1 MIPIM
6 KRLIIFFA
14 LLVSALP
21 LLAQTEQDKQALR
34 DLKATY
40 ESAIKNN
47 DLSPLKA
54 HLTDDF
60 SAVMLTGE
68 EVKSFDELQAF
79 WKKAQEY
86 MGEDS
91 SYTVSVSADDSTFID
106 NIAIAKGTSKDSVT
120 AKGSTFDFTT
130 TWTAVCRKLPDG
142 SWKLARLQVTTH
154 PVDNPFS
161 KLAHKMK
168 LWLTSIGVGFMTLLI
183 GLIVGKRMGF
193 KKAMA
198 ANS

>member
-1 MIPIM
+1 M
-6 KRLIIFFA
+6 KRYIILFA

-21 LLAQTEQDKQALR
+21 VIAQTEEDKQALR

-47 DLSPLKA
+47 DLTPLKK
-54 HLTDDF
+54 HLTEDF

-79 WKKAQEY
+79 WDKAKEY

-91 SYTVSVSADDSTFID
+91 SYSVSVSADDSTFID
-106 NIAIAKGTSKDSVT
+106 NIAIAKGSSKDSIDT
-120 AKGSTFDFTT
+120 NGSTLDFSTA
-130 TWTAVCRKLPDG
+130 WTAVCRKMPDG
-142 SWKLARLQVTTH
+142 TWKLARLQVTTH
-154 PVDNPFS
+154 PVDNPFA
-161 KLAHKMK
+161 KLANKMT
-168 LWLTSIGVGFMTLLI
+168 LWITAMATGFVALLI
-183 GLIVGKRMGF
+183 GLIAGKRMGY

-198 ANS
+198 ANG